1 MKTFQWLLHT
11 WQEAMFGVFPRTIIT
26 DQDVAATNTVAKV
39 FPNSAH
45 HFCMSTSHISH
56 EFDDFKSEFI
66 KCLHCTMTLE
76 EFETAW
82 IDLMKMYN
90 LEEHNWLRRIYAIR
104 EK

>member
-1 MKTFQWLLHT
+1 MHT
-11 WQEAMFGVFPRTIIT
+11 IFV
-26 DQDVAATNTVAKV
+26 
-39 FPNSAH
+39 
-45 HFCMSTSHISH
+45 CLSHISH

-76 EFETAW
+76 KFETAW